1 MSCDIDVDIKVNI
14 HIAAIVREAL
24 FQYTKQDSYEFPGQ
38 RTIAI
43 RSMILSLDEAIEA
56 NLPKEHDHEGL

>member
-1 MSCDIDVDIKVNI
+1 MSCDTNVDLSVNI
-14 HIAAIVREAL
+14 HTAAIVREAL

>member
-1 MSCDIDVDIKVNI
+1 MSCDINIDLSVNI
-14 HIAAIVREAL
+14 HTAAIVREAL

-38 RTIAI
+38 RTIAL

-56 NLPKEHDHEGL
+56 KLPEEHEHEGV

>member
-1 MSCDIDVDIKVNI
+1 MSCDTNVDLSVNI
-14 HIAAIVREAL
+14 HTAAIVREAL

-56 NLPKEHDHEGL
+56 NLPKEHDHEGV

>member
-1 MSCDIDVDIKVNI
+1 MSCDTSVDLSVNI
-14 HIAAIVREAL
+14 HTAAIVREAL

-43 RSMILSLDEAIEA
+43 RSMILSLDEAIKA

>member
-1 MSCDIDVDIKVNI
+1 MSCDINVDLSVNI
-14 HIAAIVREAL
+14 HTAAIVREAL

>member
-1 MSCDIDVDIKVNI
+1 MSCDIDVDVKVNI

>member
-1 MSCDIDVDIKVNI
+1 MSCDTNVDLSVNI
-14 HIAAIVREAL
+14 HTAAIVREAL

-43 RSMILSLDEAIEA
+43 RDMILALDEAIEA
-56 NLPKEHDHEGL
+56 NLPKEQSDEGV